1 MSSGSGSGSLV
12 ARIASAP
19 PHDERAANGEQ
30 WRGVLDDDRQRREGT
45 GCDEI
50 ERAQALGP
58 GLGARIDDA
67 RVLRLGG
74 RNRPL
79 EEGASPGGAFHES
92 NAGLGKRDRQRKAR
106 KTGARS
112 EVRHTTGR
120 ADRSEL
126 EPDQRV
132 RKVVVNRLQ
141 RIADR
146 RRRQRILHEQAVQ
159 RQ

>member
-1 MSSGSGSGSLV
+1 MSSGSGSGSRV

-79 EEGASPGGAFHES
+79 EEGASPGGAFHKS
-92 NAGLGKRDRQRKAR
+92 NAGLGKRDRQRAERTGPSSSPTSESAR
-106 KTGARS
+106 WSSIAFSGSRTAVGASGSSTSRRCS
-112 EVRHTTGR
+112 ASSRR
-120 ADRSEL
+120 AASTES
-126 EPDQRV
+126 
-132 RKVVVNRLQ
+132 
-141 RIADR
+141 A
-146 RRRQRILHEQAVQ
+146 
-159 RQ
+159 